1 MSDFDKEAE
10 RRKLREKYESEQED
24 REATQRMSELLL
36 QGATMTNRHCDT
48 CGDPIFRYEG
58 QEFCPTCQAA
68 AAESVA
74 SEDATA
80 GEEAAADQGTS
91 ANGAAA
97 DDAVEG
103 AAGAGQSTGEQQGVT
118 SADASGVSSHA
129 AGDAGDSHAAS
140 EASPSLGK
148 ATQGAGG
155 VGSGGAGGHSPESTG
170 TRTVAGGDLGEARA
184 SLVRNLTR
192 LSRAAESVDDPRRA
206 REYLA
211 AAREAAEAVAALDR
225 T

>member
-74 SEDATA
+74 SEEETGDDA
-80 GEEAAADQGTS
+80 AAAD
-91 ANGAAA
+91 
-97 DDAVEG
+97 G
-103 AAGAGQSTGEQQGVT
+103 AAGSAADAGQASPAADEAKGT
-118 SADASGVSSHA
+118 DASGGKSHA
-129 AGDAGDSHAAS
+129 AGDVVDSHHTP
-140 EASPSLGK
+140 EAGPSLGDQSSGD
-148 ATQGAGG
+148 AGAAESG
-155 VGSGGAGGHSPESTG
+155 GSGGRAAASTG
-170 TRTVAGGDLGEARA
+170 TRTVTGGDLGEARA

-192 LSRAAESVDDPRRA
+192 LSQAAESVDDPRRA